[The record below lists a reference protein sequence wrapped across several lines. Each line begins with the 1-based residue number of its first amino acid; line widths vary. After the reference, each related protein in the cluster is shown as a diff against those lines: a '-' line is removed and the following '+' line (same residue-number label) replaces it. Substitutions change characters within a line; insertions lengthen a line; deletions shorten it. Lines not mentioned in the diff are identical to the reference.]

1 MIDLKQKQLEVM
13 ENKKQHGWEVRIPE
27 EFCYLYGEVSEA
39 YDAWLKQKDDLGG
52 ELADIAIYLMAISET
67 LGFYLEEEI
76 EKKMET
82 NRHRKY
88 LMVDGKEIKI
98 DDRDE
103 KK

>member
-13 ENKKQHGWEVRIPE
+13 ENKKNHGWEVRIPE

-39 YDAWLKQKDDLGG
+39 YDAWLKKKNDLGG

-67 LGFYLEEEI
+67 LGFNLEEEI

-88 LMVDGKEIKI
+88 IKVDGKEVKI

-103 KK
+103 K